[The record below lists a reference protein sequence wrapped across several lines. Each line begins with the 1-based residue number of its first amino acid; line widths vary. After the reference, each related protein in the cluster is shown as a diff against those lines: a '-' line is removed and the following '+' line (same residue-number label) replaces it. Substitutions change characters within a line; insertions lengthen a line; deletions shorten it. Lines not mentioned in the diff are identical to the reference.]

1 MLLAYLHDWRIS
13 LSIAISRSLAKGAY
27 IGAYFPTVLDLL
39 ASRYVLSLSIK
50 FVSNWFKC
58 PLKLSSS
65 FVYSPSSK
73 HQISSQSLQ
82 TPVKPSFLPSPSLTE
97 KKSHLLFLFSL
108 SILLVPRSQ
117 PINEDDDPICIQPAI
132 SLWQPTSDSH
142 VQWIGLREH
151 LQETVVFTCKILEI
165 CCACLQK
172 FPFNHWWGAL
182 FKLMNPNLGIRTY
195 KLLNADNTYKPIRL
209 CAS

>member
-97 KKSHLLFLFSL
+97 KKSPPPLPLQPLHPLGTSEPASQWGWWSHLYPASSFFVATNQRFSC
-108 SILLVPRSQ
+108 SMDWSQ
-117 PINEDDDPICIQPAI
+117 GTLTRNCGFY
-132 SLWQPTSDSH
+132 L
-142 VQWIGLREH
+142 
-151 LQETVVFTCKILEI
+151 
-165 CCACLQK
+165 
-172 FPFNHWWGAL
+172 
-182 FKLMNPNLGIRTY
+182 
-195 KLLNADNTYKPIRL
+195 
-209 CAS
+209 